1 MTVQQWSTVAADN
14 NSSPPTGAPEGMAAA
29 AVNNTMREMMA
40 SVALEAQV
48 GRVSYLNS
56 ISGTNT
62 ITADMDPEL
71 TAYSAGM
78 LVKFTPAAT
87 NTSTAVTLSIDGLT
101 ALDILK
107 DDGDALEVGDLVIG
121 VPAVL
126 VLDSG
131 ADDFIL
137 LNPQYNVTRL
147 SSTPQNAQA
156 ANYTLVLTDAGKQ
169 IIHTSGAGAGD
180 TFTIPANASVAYPL
194 GTVVS
199 FCNVDTNSV
208 SIAITTDTMT
218 LAGTTTTGTRTLAQN
233 GIATAVKVGTT
244 SWLISGT
251 GLS

>member
-1 MTVQQWSTVAADN
+1 MPVQSYSTVAADN
-14 NSSPPTGAPEGMAAA
+14 NSSPPNGWPEGMAAA
-29 AVNNTMREMMA
+29 AVNNCARQMMA
-40 SVALEAQV
+40 DIALEAQV
-48 GRVSYLNS
+48 NRVKWLNTVT
-56 ISGTNT
+56 GTNT

-78 LVKFTPAAT
+78 IVVMNPAAT
-87 NTSTAVTLSIDGLT
+87 NTSTAVTLAIDGLT
-101 ALDILK
+101 ALDVLK
-107 DDGDALEVGDLVIG
+107 QDGDALEIGDLVIG

-126 VLDSG
+126 VLDEG
-131 ADDFIL
+131 ADDWYL
-137 LNPQYNVTRL
+137 LNPQVNVARL
-147 SSTPQNAQA
+147 TSTPQQPQA

-169 IIHTSGAGAGD
+169 IIHTSGGGAGD

-194 GTVVS
+194 GTVIS

-208 SIAITTDTMT
+208 SIAITTDTLT